1 MTGRLSEKIEKKI
14 EARRKVNKGWFIPM
28 DRLYRQYGVERESFH
43 NRKFSGEPLKVLTKN
58 AIGIFNDAK
67 EILHQHKRSDVED
80 IVIEKICNETGS
92 TLFAMHEMFSQLII
106 SSPTQA
112 DVEIAKEKV
121 SKFIVM
127 YRDLKKDIL
136 PPKGH
141 TTEDHAIDQY
151 VQRMDD
157 GGLPVVI
164 EQFVEKNH
172 QIGGRL
178 DNQTKRLP
186 SAVVRADTMAKRK
199 GLDDI
204 AGIRKRQ
211 KVVKEATA
219 RGKYKKKSNERE
231 SLANSPVPLGIAE
244 SSITPNAA
252 DSKIALA
259 LVTPTVTTVK
269 TDNGVRIFRHLK
281 SSGDDG
287 MEGSL

>member
-112 DVEIAKEKV
+112 
-121 SKFIVM
+121 
-127 YRDLKKDIL
+127 
-136 PPKGH
+136 
-141 TTEDHAIDQY
+141 
-151 VQRMDD
+151 
-157 GGLPVVI
+157 
-164 EQFVEKNH
+164 
-172 QIGGRL
+172 
-178 DNQTKRLP
+178 
-186 SAVVRADTMAKRK
+186 
-199 GLDDI
+199 
-204 AGIRKRQ
+204 
-211 KVVKEATA
+211 
-219 RGKYKKKSNERE
+219 
-231 SLANSPVPLGIAE
+231 LGIAE

>member
-178 DNQTKRLP
+178 DNQT
-186 SAVVRADTMAKRK
+186 
-199 GLDDI
+199 
-204 AGIRKRQ
+204 
-211 KVVKEATA
+211 
-219 RGKYKKKSNERE
+219 
-231 SLANSPVPLGIAE
+231 LGIAE